1 MFVVI
6 FDEILSFVYFQIEL
20 KMIYLQGL
28 TLIVLFCI

>member
-6 FDEILSFVYFQIEL
+6 FDEILSFVYFKIEL